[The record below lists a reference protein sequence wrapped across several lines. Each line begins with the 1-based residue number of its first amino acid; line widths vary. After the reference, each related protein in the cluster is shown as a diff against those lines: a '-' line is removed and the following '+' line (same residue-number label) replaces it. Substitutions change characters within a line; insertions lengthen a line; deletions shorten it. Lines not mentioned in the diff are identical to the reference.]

1 MRMTALLA
9 AAAILLGAIAS
20 AGELDEGRL
29 DRRVSIEF
37 KGVAFSK
44 CLETLAE
51 KAGVN
56 VVAEQEVIREM
67 GAKPVTLT
75 LKDVPVWSLLH
86 LFARSCGLDVSHEH
100 GAFIFEKAAGPNE
113 VWAKLEMEVD
123 DGELE
128 IRILRRDVN
137 PELRRGLVGRMLH
150 RRLRDM
156 EDEERERREAEGER
170 GDRDGERPVKKPA
183 GQEDAPRKPKKGEL
197 F

>member
-1 MRMTALLA
+1 MTALLA
-9 AAAILLGAIAS
+9 AAAILLGAVAS
-20 AGELDEGRL
+20 GGEFDEGRL

-113 VWAKLEMEVD
+113 VWARLEMEVG

-128 IRILRRDVN
+128 VRVLRRDVN
-137 PELRRGLVGRMLH
+137 PELRRGLVGRLLH
-150 RRLRDM
+150 RRMREM
-156 EDEERERREAEGER
+156 EEDDDRGEEGDEGGGEEE
-170 GDRDGERPVKKPA
+170 DRPVKKPA
-183 GQEDAPRKPKKGEL
+183 RGEDAPRKPKKGEL